1 MSIPI
6 RAAVALAR
14 SAAVVGLI
22 AGSPVLA
29 HAQSRAT
36 PAPAQNAPAQN
47 APAQNAPANSATTS
61 PNQTNSVE
69 QQITQLHSELKITSD
84 QESKWNA
91 VAQAMRDNA
100 TNVQKLITQMQQKT
114 PSSMTAVDALEINQ
128 QFAQT
133 RLDGLKNFTSAF
145 KSLYESMPDQ
155 QKKNADQ
162 VLARANRPAN
172 HNG

>member
-1 MSIPI
+1 MSKPI
-6 RAAVALAR
+6 RAAGALAR

-29 HAQSRAT
+29 QAQSRAT
-36 PAPAQNAPAQN
+36 PAPAQNAPA
-47 APAQNAPANSATTS
+47 NSATSS
-61 PNQTNSVE
+61 PNQTSSVE

-100 TNVQKLITQMQQKT
+100 ANVQKLITQMQQKT